1 MISHNELLKKCISG
15 EPINCEDLGIHPNLK
30 DCCMMIDCGDQ
41 AFYTD
46 GLNYYDRDGNLLS
59 DKLIKKYRR

>member
-1 MISHNELLKKCISG
+1 MISYDNLLKKCLNRESIA
-15 EPINCEDLGIHPNLK
+15 CEDLGIHPNFK
-30 DCCMMIDCGDQ
+30 GCAMILDCGDQ
-41 AFYTD
+41 TFYTD